1 VLKRRAK
8 HGPIGLDI
16 GAASIKMLQFADQ
29 GGGPAVIAAA
39 YCQLPL
45 SQDNPGRGDAALE
58 YAIAEAL
65 QQHPFCGR
73 NVVAALSCREFQ
85 MKNIRLPRMPVEEK
99 ASAIQF
105 EAQDRFGTE
114 GGEQQIRHLIAGE
127 VRHGNEL
134 KEEIIVFA
142 ATEEVV
148 AARVRMLEALKL
160 KPVAIDIAPC
170 AVARSFFRFLRR
182 AEDLKAV
189 NVFLDVGR
197 RGTSIVLTRGL
208 ELSFLKMVNI
218 GGEHFNDAV
227 AQALSIPQEEAADL
241 RIRIIRQT
249 CSRRTGDRPA
259 VPEEMQAAVADAV
272 RPLIERISREV
283 QLCLRYFAV
292 TFRGQQPQS
301 LTLVGGE
308 AHAPT
313 LIRIIGEDI
322 DIPCTIGNPLR
333 GIRRIGRIGGLDQ
346 RALQPAWAV
355 ACGLAM
361 RGSPWVQRPDA
372 LSPSL
377 PTNQVAV

>member
-1 VLKRRAK
+1 VLKRRVK
-8 HGPIGLDI
+8 HGPIGLDL
-16 GAASIKMLQFADQ
+16 GAGSIKMLQFADQ
-29 GGGPAVIAAA
+29 DGGPAVIAAA
-39 YCQLPL
+39 HYQAP
-45 SQDNPGRGDAALE
+45 SSKDDPGRRNAALE
-58 YAIAEAL
+58 YTIAEAL
-65 QQHPFCGR
+65 QRHRFCGR
-73 NVVAALSCREFQ
+73 DVVTALSCREFQ
-85 MKNIRLPRMPVEEK
+85 MKSIRLPRMPPEEK

-105 EAQDRFGTE
+105 EAQDRFDIEADG
-114 GGEQQIRHLIAGE
+114 QQIRHLTAGE

-142 ATEEVV
+142 AMREVV
-148 AARVRMLEALKL
+148 DARVRMLEALKL
-160 KPVAIDIAPC
+160 RPVAIDIAPC

-182 AEDLKAV
+182 AEDVKVV

-227 AQALSIPQEEAADL
+227 AQALSISQDEAADL

-249 CSRRTGDRPA
+249 CSRRTGDQPT
-259 VPEEMQAAVADAV
+259 VPEEIQAAVTDAV

-308 AHAPT
+308 AHAPS
-313 LIRIIGEDI
+313 LIRTIGEDI
-322 DIPCTIGNPLR
+322 DVPCTIGNPLR
-333 GIRRIGRIGGLDQ
+333 GITRIGPIGGLDQ
-346 RALQPAWAV
+346 RSLQPAWAV
-355 ACGLAM
+355 ACGLAL
-361 RGSPWVQRPDA
+361 RGSPWVQRPDCH
-372 LSPSL
+372 SPSL
-377 PTNQVAV
+377 PTSQMAV